1 MSDPPDKSG
10 LIRRACDQCRSR
22 KIRCDKETPCSNC
35 KTGQRECSWTGQVP
49 KAREVRQRVLIS
61 HQYERKIDHFESRLM
76 GIEGMLRNLTTSF
89 SRGEAPRLGSDPTNI
104 DTSPSVAESSTTY
117 EELSHKEDVDQI
129 YEGNSSMNAHA
140 AFAREFLEQAVT
152 NTSLSR
158 QLSPDIQSA
167 LVSLQQMVYTHGR
180 KGVSPESRF
189 IHQRPM
195 PRGGF
200 SQLPLP
206 PIDAV
211 LKLIREI
218 KGRVLV
224 LYNIVSKG

>member
-1 MSDPPDKSG
+1 
-10 LIRRACDQCRSR
+10 
-22 KIRCDKETPCSNC
+22 
-35 KTGQRECSWTGQVP
+35 
-49 KAREVRQRVLIS
+49 
-61 HQYERKIDHFESRLM
+61 M

-117 EELSHKEDVDQI
+117 EELSHKEDVDQT